1 MVLAFAGVGRT
12 ISEPVLSKTI
22 KHHWYDDSWPWAE
35 QRTQDHNSFMNPS
48 WQPASPNTVILDRE
62 NPPQIQSKRIAED

>member
-1 MVLAFAGVGRT
+1 LVLAFAGVGRT

-22 KHHWYDDSWPWAE
+22 KHHWFGDTSPWAQ
-35 QRTQDHNSFMNPS
+35 QRTQDHDSPS
-48 WQPASPNTVILDRE
+48 WQPAAPKTVILDRE